1 MLVNLTD
8 LMQPALKGGYAVPCF
23 NVFGYEDALA
33 VVNAAQ
39 ARNAGVI
46 LAVNLDMTLFMP
58 LEHIIGMLKPL
69 AQSAT
74 VPVCLH
80 LDHNYDI
87 PTVIKAIDAGFTS
100 VMYDGSQL
108 PIAENVA
115 GVKQI
120 VTHAKSKNVSVEA
133 EVGSVP
139 YATGRD
145 HIKSELTNLS
155 EALMMLEQAKPDV
168 LAVSV
173 GNVHRLE
180 NTFVDID
187 FARFNELQ
195 AALDVPLVIHGTS
208 GVKTHDIQTLAK
220 GNVCKFNIGTC
231 LRQRFGHTLRKT
243 LDENPSLFDRLTIM
257 KTIIPEV
264 SDEADKM
271 IRLLGQ

>member
-8 LMQPALKGGYAVPCF
+8 LMQPALKNGYAVPCF

-33 VVNAAQ
+33 VVTAAE

-58 LEHIIGMLKPL
+58 LDHIIGMLKPL
-69 AQSAT
+69 AMSAK

-87 PTVIKAIDAGFTS
+87 PTVLKAIDAGFTS

-108 PIAENVA
+108 PIEENIA
-115 GVKQI
+115 GVKQ
-120 VTHAKSKNVSVEA
+120 VVAHAKKMGVSVEA

-139 YATGRD
+139 YASGRD
-145 HIKSELTNLS
+145 HIKSELTDIN
-155 EALMMLEQAKPDV
+155 EAIMMLEQAKPDV
-168 LAVSV
+168 IAVSV

-180 NTFVDID
+180 NTFIDID
-187 FARFNELQ
+187 FTRFNELQ
-195 AALDVPLVIHGTS
+195 AAINVPLVIHGTS
-208 GVKTHDIQTLAK
+208 GVKTTDIQKLAQ

-231 LRQRFGHTLRKT
+231 LRQRFGKSLRNTLAA
-243 LDENPSLFDRLTIM
+243 DPHLFDRLTIM
-257 KTIIPEV
+257 KSIIPEV
-264 SDEADKM
+264 SHEADKM
-271 IRLLGQ
+271 IALLGQ

>member
-8 LMQPALKGGYAVPCF
+8 LMQPALKNGYAVPCF

-58 LEHIIGMLKPL
+58 LDHIIGMLKPL
-69 AQSAT
+69 AQSAS

-87 PTVIKAIDAGFTS
+87 PTVIKAINAGFTS

-120 VTHAKSKNVSVEA
+120 VAHAKSKGVSVEA

-145 HIKSELTNLS
+145 HIKSELTDVR

-187 FARFNELQ
+187 FVRFNELQ

-208 GVKTHDIQTLAK
+208 GVKTHDIQILAK

-231 LRQRFGHTLRKT
+231 LRQRFGNTLRKT
-243 LDENPSLFDRLTIM
+243 LNDNPHLFDRLTIM
-257 KTIIPEV
+257 KTIVPQV

>member
-1 MLVNLTD
+1 MLVNLKD
-8 LMQPALKGGYAVPCF
+8 LMQPALKNGYAVPCF

-33 VVNAAQ
+33 VVTAAE

-58 LEHIIGMLKPL
+58 LDHIIGMLKPL
-69 AQSAT
+69 AMSAK

-108 PIAENVA
+108 PIAENIA
-115 GVKQI
+115 GVKE
-120 VTHAKSKNVSVEA
+120 VVAHAKKLGVSVEA

-139 YATGRD
+139 YASGRD
-145 HIKSELTNLS
+145 HIKSELTDIN
-155 EALMMLEQAKPDV
+155 EAIMMLEQAKPDV
-168 LAVSV
+168 IAVSV

-180 NTFVDID
+180 NTFIDID
-187 FARFNELQ
+187 FTRFNELQ
-195 AALDVPLVIHGTS
+195 AAINVPLVIHGTS
-208 GVKTHDIQTLAK
+208 GVKTTDIQKLAQ

-231 LRQRFGHTLRKT
+231 LRQRFGKSLRNTLAA
-243 LDENPSLFDRLTIM
+243 DPHLFDRLTIM
-257 KTIIPEV
+257 KSIIPEV
-264 SDEADKM
+264 SHEADKM
-271 IRLLGQ
+271 IALLGQ

>member
-1 MLVNLTD
+1 MLVNLKD
-8 LMQPALKGGYAVPCF
+8 LMQPALKNGYAVPCF

-33 VVNAAQ
+33 VVTAAE

-58 LEHIIGMLKPL
+58 LDHIIGMLKPL
-69 AQSAT
+69 AMSAK

-108 PIAENVA
+108 PIVENIA
-115 GVKQI
+115 GVKE
-120 VTHAKSKNVSVEA
+120 VVAHAKKLGVSVEA

-139 YATGRD
+139 YASGRD
-145 HIKSELTNLS
+145 HIKSELTDIN
-155 EALMMLEQAKPDV
+155 EAIMMLEQAKPDV
-168 LAVSV
+168 IAVSV

-180 NTFVDID
+180 NTFIDID
-187 FARFNELQ
+187 FTRFNELQ
-195 AALDVPLVIHGTS
+195 AAINVPLVIHGTS
-208 GVKTHDIQTLAK
+208 GVKTTDIQKLAQ

-231 LRQRFGHTLRKT
+231 LRQRFGQSLRNTLAA
-243 LDENPSLFDRLTIM
+243 DPHLFDRLTIM
-257 KTIIPEV
+257 KSIIPEV
-264 SDEADKM
+264 SHEADKM
-271 IRLLGQ
+271 IALLGQ

>member
-8 LMQPALKGGYAVPCF
+8 RMQPALKGGYAVPCF

-243 LDENPSLFDRLTIM
+243 LDDNPSLFDRLTIM

>member
-8 LMQPALKGGYAVPCF
+8 LMQPALKNGYAVPCF

-33 VVNAAQ
+33 VVTAAET
-39 ARNAGVI
+39 RNAGVI

-58 LEHIIGMLKPL
+58 LDHIIGMLKPL
-69 AQSAT
+69 AMSAK

-108 PIAENVA
+108 PIAENIA
-115 GVKQI
+115 GVKE
-120 VTHAKSKNVSVEA
+120 VVAHAKKLGVSVEA

-139 YATGRD
+139 YASGRD
-145 HIKSELTNLS
+145 HIKSELTDIN
-155 EALMMLEQAKPDV
+155 EAIMMLEQAKPDV
-168 LAVSV
+168 IAVSV

-180 NTFVDID
+180 NTFIDID
-187 FARFNELQ
+187 FTRFNELQ
-195 AALDVPLVIHGTS
+195 AAINVPLVIHGTS
-208 GVKTHDIQTLAK
+208 GVKTTDIQKLAQ

-231 LRQRFGHTLRKT
+231 LRQRFGKSLRNTLAA
-243 LDENPSLFDRLTIM
+243 DPHLFDRLTIM
-257 KTIIPEV
+257 KSIIPEV
-264 SDEADKM
+264 SHEADKM
-271 IRLLGQ
+271 IALLGQ

>member
-1 MLVNLTD
+1 MLVNLKD
-8 LMQPALKGGYAVPCF
+8 LMQPALKNGYAVPCF

-33 VVNAAQ
+33 VVTAAE

-58 LEHIIGMLKPL
+58 LDHIIGMLKPL
-69 AQSAT
+69 AMSAK

-108 PIAENVA
+108 PIAENIA
-115 GVKQI
+115 GVKE
-120 VTHAKSKNVSVEA
+120 VVAHAKKLGVSVEA

-139 YATGRD
+139 YASGRD
-145 HIKSELTNLS
+145 HIKSELTDIN
-155 EALMMLEQAKPDV
+155 EAIMMLEQAKPDV
-168 LAVSV
+168 IAVSV

-180 NTFVDID
+180 NTFIDID
-187 FARFNELQ
+187 FTRFNELQ
-195 AALDVPLVIHGTS
+195 AAMNVPLVIHGTS
-208 GVKTHDIQTLAK
+208 GVKTTDIQKLAQ

-231 LRQRFGHTLRKT
+231 LRQRFGQSLRNTLAA
-243 LDENPSLFDRLTIM
+243 DPHLFDRLTIM
-257 KTIIPEV
+257 KSIIPEV
-264 SDEADKM
+264 SHEADKM
-271 IRLLGQ
+271 IALLGQ

>member
-8 LMQPALKGGYAVPCF
+8 LMQPALKQGYAVPCF

-33 VVNAAQ
+33 VVNAAE

-46 LAVNLDMTLFMP
+46 LAVNLDMTQFMP

-69 AQSAT
+69 ALSAK

-87 PTVIKAIDAGFTS
+87 PTVLKAIDAGFTS

-108 PIAENVA
+108 PIAENIA
-115 GVKQI
+115 GVKQ
-120 VTHAKSKNVSVEA
+120 VVEYAKPLGASVEA

-139 YATGRD
+139 YASGRD
-145 HIKSELTNLS
+145 HIKSELTDIN
-155 EALMMLEQAKPDV
+155 EAMMMLEQAQPDV
-168 LAVSV
+168 IAVSV
-173 GNVHRLE
+173 GNIHRLE

-187 FARFNELQ
+187 FSRFEELQ
-195 AALDVPLVIHGTS
+195 TALDVPLVIHGTS
-208 GVKTHDIQTLAK
+208 GVKSLDIQKLAQ

-231 LRQRFGHTLRKT
+231 LRLRFGQALRHTLAA
-243 LDENPSLFDRLTIM
+243 DPSLFDRLTIM
-257 KTIIPEV
+257 KSIIPEV
-264 SDEADKM
+264 RQEADKM

>member
-8 LMQPALKGGYAVPCF
+8 LMQPALKNGYAVPCF

-39 ARNAGVI
+39 ARNASVI

-58 LEHIIGMLKPL
+58 LDHIIGMLKPL

-80 LDHNYDI
+80 LDHNYHI
-87 PTVIKAIDAGFTS
+87 PTVIQAIDAGFTS

-120 VTHAKSKNVSVEA
+120 VAHAKSKGVSVEA

-145 HIKSELTNLS
+145 HIKSELTDLR
-155 EALMMLEQAKPDV
+155 EALMMIEQAKPDV

-187 FARFNELQ
+187 FIRFNELQ

-208 GVKTHDIQTLAK
+208 GVKTHDIQILAK

-231 LRQRFGHTLRKT
+231 LRQRFGQTLRKT
-243 LDENPSLFDRLTIM
+243 LNDNPSLFDRLTIM

-264 SDEADKM
+264 TDEADKM
-271 IRLLGQ
+271 ICLLGQ

>member
-8 LMQPALKGGYAVPCF
+8 LMQPALKNGYAVPCF

-33 VVNAAQ
+33 VVTAAE

-58 LEHIIGMLKPL
+58 LDHIIGMLKPL
-69 AQSAT
+69 AMSAK

-108 PIAENVA
+108 PIAENIA
-115 GVKQI
+115 GVKE
-120 VTHAKSKNVSVEA
+120 VVAHAKKLGVSVEA

-139 YATGRD
+139 YASGRD
-145 HIKSELTNLS
+145 HIKSELTDIN
-155 EALMMLEQAKPDV
+155 EAIMMLEQAKPDV
-168 LAVSV
+168 IAVSV

-180 NTFVDID
+180 NTFIDID
-187 FARFNELQ
+187 FTRFNELQ
-195 AALDVPLVIHGTS
+195 AAINVPLVIHGTS
-208 GVKTHDIQTLAK
+208 GVKTTDIQKLAQ

-231 LRQRFGHTLRKT
+231 LRQRFGKSLRNTLAA
-243 LDENPSLFDRLTIM
+243 DPHLFDRLTIM
-257 KTIIPEV
+257 KSIIPEV
-264 SDEADKM
+264 SHEADKM
-271 IRLLGQ
+271 IALLGQ

>member
-8 LMQPALKGGYAVPCF
+8 LMQPALKQGYAVPCF

-33 VVNAAQ
+33 VVNAAE

-46 LAVNLDMTLFMP
+46 LAVNLDMTQFMP

-69 AQSAT
+69 ALSAK

-87 PTVIKAIDAGFTS
+87 PTVLKAIDAGFTS

-108 PIAENVA
+108 PIAENIA
-115 GVKQI
+115 GVKQ
-120 VTHAKSKNVSVEA
+120 VVEYAKPLGASVEA

-139 YATGRD
+139 YASGRD
-145 HIKSELTNLS
+145 HIKSELTDIN
-155 EALMMLEQAKPDV
+155 EAIMMLEQAQPDV
-168 LAVSV
+168 IAVSV
-173 GNVHRLE
+173 GNIHRLE

-187 FARFNELQ
+187 FSRFEELQ
-195 AALDVPLVIHGTS
+195 TALDVPLVIHGTS
-208 GVKTHDIQTLAK
+208 GVKSLDIQKLAQ

-231 LRQRFGHTLRKT
+231 LRLRFGQALRHTLAA
-243 LDENPSLFDRLTIM
+243 DPSLFDRLTIM
-257 KTIIPEV
+257 KSIIPEV
-264 SDEADKM
+264 RQEADKM

>member
-8 LMQPALKGGYAVPCF
+8 LMKPALKGGYAVPCF

-243 LDENPSLFDRLTIM
+243 LDDNPSLFDRLTIM

>member
-1 MLVNLTD
+1 MLVNLSD
-8 LMQPALKGGYAVPCF
+8 LMRPALTQGYAVPCF

-33 VVNAAQ
+33 VVNAAE

-58 LEHIIGMLKPL
+58 LDHIIGMLKPL
-69 AQSAT
+69 ATNST

-87 PTVIKAIDAGFTS
+87 PTVLKAIDAGFTS

-108 PIAENVA
+108 PIADNIA
-115 GVKQI
+115 GVKQV
-120 VTHAKSKNVSVEA
+120 VTYAKAKGVSVEA

-145 HIKSELTNLS
+145 HIKSELTDIH
-155 EALMMLEQAKPDV
+155 EAKMMLEQAQPDV

-180 NTFVDID
+180 NNTVDID
-187 FARFNELQ
+187 FDRFQALQ

-220 GNVCKFNIGTC
+220 ANVCKFNIGTC

-243 LDENPSLFDRLTIM
+243 LEEDPNVFDRLTIM
-257 KTIIPEV
+257 KQIVPEV
-264 SDEADKM
+264 SQEADKM
-271 IRLLGQ
+271 IALLGQ

>member
-1 MLVNLTD
+1 MLVNLSE
-8 LMQPALKGGYAVPCF
+8 LMLPALKRGYAVPCF

-33 VVNAAQ
+33 VINAAE

-58 LEHIIGMLKPL
+58 LDHIIGMLKPL
-69 AQSAT
+69 ATSST

-87 PTVIKAIDAGFTS
+87 PTVLKAIDAGFTS

-108 PIAENVA
+108 PIADNIA
-115 GVKQI
+115 GVKQ
-120 VTHAKSKNVSVEA
+120 VVAHAKPKGVSVEA

-145 HIKSELTNLS
+145 HIKSELTDIN
-155 EALMMLEQAKPDV
+155 EAQMMLEQAQPDV

-180 NTFVDID
+180 DTFVEID
-187 FARFNELQ
+187 FDRFKALQ
-195 AALDVPLVIHGTS
+195 AALNVPLVIHGTS
-208 GVKTHDIQTLAK
+208 GVKSHDIQTLAK
-220 GNVCKFNIGTC
+220 ANVCKFNIGTC

-243 LDENPSLFDRLTIM
+243 LEEDPHVFDRLTIM
-257 KTIIPEV
+257 KQIVPEV
-264 SDEADKM
+264 SQEADKM
-271 IRLLGQ
+271 IALLGQ

>member
-8 LMQPALKGGYAVPCF
+8 LMQPALKHGYAVPCF

-33 VVNAAQ
+33 VVNAAE
-39 ARNAGVI
+39 ALNASVI
-46 LAVNLDMTLFMP
+46 LAVNLDMTQFMP
-58 LEHIIGMLKPL
+58 LEHIVGMLKPL
-69 AQSAT
+69 ALSAK

-87 PTVIKAIDAGFTS
+87 PTVLKAIDAGFTS

-108 PIAENVA
+108 PIADNIA
-115 GVKQI
+115 GVKQ
-120 VTHAKSKNVSVEA
+120 VVEYAKLAGASVEA

-139 YATGRD
+139 YASGRD
-145 HIKSELTNLS
+145 HIKSELTDIG
-155 EALMMLEQAKPDV
+155 EAVMMLEQAKPDV

-173 GNVHRLE
+173 GNIHRLE

-187 FARFNELQ
+187 FTRFEELQ
-195 AALDVPLVIHGTS
+195 TALDVPLVIHGTS
-208 GVKTHDIQTLAK
+208 GVKGPDIQTLAQA
-220 GNVCKFNIGTC
+220 NVCKFNIGTC
-231 LRQRFGHTLRKT
+231 LRQRFGKTLRHTLAA
-243 LDENPSLFDRLTIM
+243 DPDVFDRLTIM

-264 SDEADKM
+264 SNEANKM

>member
-8 LMQPALKGGYAVPCF
+8 LMQPALKNGYAVPCF

-33 VVNAAQ
+33 VVTAAE

-58 LEHIIGMLKPL
+58 LDHIIGMLKPL
-69 AQSAT
+69 AMSAK

-108 PIAENVA
+108 PIAENIA
-115 GVKQI
+115 GVKE
-120 VTHAKSKNVSVEA
+120 VVAHAKKLGVSVEA

-139 YATGRD
+139 YASGRD
-145 HIKSELTNLS
+145 HIKSELTDIN
-155 EALMMLEQAKPDV
+155 EAIMMLEQAKPDV
-168 LAVSV
+168 IAVSV

-180 NTFVDID
+180 NTFIDID
-187 FARFNELQ
+187 FTRFNELQ
-195 AALDVPLVIHGTS
+195 AAMNVPLVIHGTS
-208 GVKTHDIQTLAK
+208 GVKTTDIQKLAQ

-231 LRQRFGHTLRKT
+231 LRQRFGQSLRNTLAA
-243 LDENPSLFDRLTIM
+243 DPHLFDRLTIM
-257 KTIIPEV
+257 KSIIPEV
-264 SDEADKM
+264 SHEADKM
-271 IRLLGQ
+271 IALLGQ

>member
-8 LMQPALKGGYAVPCF
+8 LMQPALKNGYAVPCF

-33 VVNAAQ
+33 VVTAAE

-58 LEHIIGMLKPL
+58 LDHIIGMLKPL
-69 AQSAT
+69 AMST
-74 VPVCLH
+74 KVPVCLH

-108 PIAENVA
+108 PIAENIA
-115 GVKQI
+115 GVKE
-120 VTHAKSKNVSVEA
+120 VVAHAKKLGVSVEA

-139 YATGRD
+139 YASGRD
-145 HIKSELTNLS
+145 HIKSELTDIN
-155 EALMMLEQAKPDV
+155 EAIMMLEQAKPDV
-168 LAVSV
+168 IAVSV

-180 NTFVDID
+180 NTFIDID
-187 FARFNELQ
+187 FTRFNELQ
-195 AALDVPLVIHGTS
+195 AAMNVPLVIHGTS
-208 GVKTHDIQTLAK
+208 GVKTTDIQKLAQ

-231 LRQRFGHTLRKT
+231 LRQRFGKSLRNTLAA
-243 LDENPSLFDRLTIM
+243 DPHLFDRLTIM
-257 KTIIPEV
+257 KSIIPEV
-264 SDEADKM
+264 SHEADKM
-271 IRLLGQ
+271 IALLGQ

>member
-8 LMQPALKGGYAVPCF
+8 LMQPALKQGYAVPCF

-33 VVNAAQ
+33 VVKAAE
-39 ARNAGVI
+39 ARNASVI

-87 PTVIKAIDAGFTS
+87 PTVI
-100 VMYDGSQL
+100 
-108 PIAENVA
+108 AENIV
-115 GVKQI
+115 GVKQ
-120 VTHAKSKNVSVEA
+120 VVEHAKLAGASVEA

-139 YATGRD
+139 YASGRD
-145 HIKSELTNLS
+145 HIKSELTDIG
-155 EALMMLEQAKPDV
+155 EAVMMLEQAKPDV

-173 GNVHRLE
+173 GNIHRLE

-187 FARFNELQ
+187 FTRFEELQ
-195 AALDVPLVIHGTS
+195 AALNVALVIHGTS
-208 GVKTHDIQTLAK
+208 GVKSHDIQTLAK
-220 GNVCKFNIGTC
+220 ANVCKFNIGTC
-231 LRQRFGHTLRKT
+231 LRQRFGHTLRRT
-243 LDENPSLFDRLTIM
+243 LDADADVFDRLTIM

>member
-1 MLVNLTD
+1 MLVNLKD
-8 LMQPALKGGYAVPCF
+8 LMQPALKNGYAVPCF

-33 VVNAAQ
+33 VVTAAE

-58 LEHIIGMLKPL
+58 LDHIIGMLKPL
-69 AQSAT
+69 AMSAK

-108 PIAENVA
+108 PIAENIA
-115 GVKQI
+115 GVKE
-120 VTHAKSKNVSVEA
+120 VVAHAKKLGVSVEA

-139 YATGRD
+139 YASGRD
-145 HIKSELTNLS
+145 HIKSELTDIN
-155 EALMMLEQAKPDV
+155 EAIMMLEQAKPDV
-168 LAVSV
+168 IAVSV

-180 NTFVDID
+180 NTFIDID
-187 FARFNELQ
+187 FTRFNELQ
-195 AALDVPLVIHGTS
+195 AAINVPLVIHGTS
-208 GVKTHDIQTLAK
+208 GVKTTDIKKLAQ

-231 LRQRFGHTLRKT
+231 LRQRFGKSLRNTLAA
-243 LDENPSLFDRLTIM
+243 DPHLFDRLTIM
-257 KTIIPEV
+257 KSIIPEV
-264 SDEADKM
+264 SHEADKM
-271 IRLLGQ
+271 IALLGQ

>member
-8 LMQPALKGGYAVPCF
+8 LMQPALKNGYAVPCF

-33 VVNAAQ
+33 VVTAAET
-39 ARNAGVI
+39 RNAGVI

-58 LEHIIGMLKPL
+58 LDHIIGMLKPL
-69 AQSAT
+69 AMSAK

-108 PIAENVA
+108 PIAENIA
-115 GVKQI
+115 GVKE
-120 VTHAKSKNVSVEA
+120 VVAHAKKLGVSVEA

-139 YATGRD
+139 YASGRD
-145 HIKSELTNLS
+145 HIKSELTDIN
-155 EALMMLEQAKPDV
+155 EAIMMLEQAKPDV
-168 LAVSV
+168 IAVSV

-180 NTFVDID
+180 NTFIDID
-187 FARFNELQ
+187 FTRFNELQ
-195 AALDVPLVIHGTS
+195 AAINVPLVIHGTS
-208 GVKTHDIQTLAK
+208 GVKTTDIKKLAQ

-231 LRQRFGHTLRKT
+231 LRQRFGQSLRNTLAA
-243 LDENPSLFDRLTIM
+243 DPHLFDRLTIM
-257 KTIIPEV
+257 KSIIPEV
-264 SDEADKM
+264 SHEADKM
-271 IRLLGQ
+271 IALLGQ

>member
-8 LMQPALKGGYAVPCF
+8 LMQPALKNGYAVPCF

-39 ARNAGVI
+39 ARNASVI

-58 LEHIIGMLKPL
+58 LDHIIGMLKPL
-69 AQSAT
+69 AQCAT

-208 GVKTHDIQTLAK
+208 GVKTHDIQILAK

-243 LDENPSLFDRLTIM
+243 LDDNPSLFDRLTIM

>member
-8 LMQPALKGGYAVPCF
+8 LMQPALKNGYAVPCF

-33 VVNAAQ
+33 VINAAQ

-58 LEHIIGMLKPL
+58 LDHIIGMLKPL

-120 VTHAKSKNVSVEA
+120 VAHAKSKGVSVEA

-145 HIKSELTNLS
+145 HIKSELTDLT
-155 EALMMLEQAKPDV
+155 EALMMIEQAKPDV
-168 LAVSV
+168 LAVSI

-187 FARFNELQ
+187 FIRFNELQ

-208 GVKTHDIQTLAK
+208 GVKTHDIQVLAK

-243 LDENPSLFDRLTIM
+243 LNDNPSLFDRLTIM

-271 IRLLGQ
+271 ICLLGQ